1 MLSHDLAGPYQA
13 RAAEYLIA
21 VVYLLLFVPFW
32 RFVNGGRAGAPAV
45 DPARPATHNGWFGMP
60 PGLRFHP
67 GHAWARCG
75 AALVTVGLDDFAR
88 KLVGPLTAVQ
98 LPATGST
105 VAQGEKAWTL
115 VASSRSVDMLSP
127 VDGTVVA
134 VNRKLAEAPA
144 ALEQD
149 PYSDGWLL
157 MVRPSR
163 LEANL
168 KQLLSGGVARK
179 WMEGVADAL
188 RERTG
193 PGLGLLAQD
202 GGTPVNGIA
211 RELDPERWDEVART
225 FLLS

>member
-1 MLSHDLAGPYQA
+1 MEPHGILTLYSVKAF
-13 RAAEYLIA
+13 EYLVA
-21 VVYLLLFVPFW
+21 VAYLLLFVPFW
-32 RFVNGGRAGAPAV
+32 RYVRE
-45 DPARPATHNGWFGMP
+45 RPAPPAPRSPSPERADWFGLAP
-60 PGLRFHP
+60 DVSFHP

-149 PYSDGWLL
+149 PYGDGWLL

-202 GGTPVNGIA
+202 GGAPVNGIA
-211 RELDPERWDEVART
+211 QELDPERWDEVART